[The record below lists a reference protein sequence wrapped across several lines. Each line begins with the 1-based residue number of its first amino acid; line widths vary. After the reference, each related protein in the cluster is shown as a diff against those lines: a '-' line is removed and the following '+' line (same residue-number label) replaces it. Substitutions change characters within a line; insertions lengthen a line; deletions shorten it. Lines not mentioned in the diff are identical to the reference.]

1 MSKLKSLI
9 LVSTNTGLRFNNKTT
24 SITESQEKLGIIISS
39 PFFLKEINDNIK
51 ASVPDPTDK
60 F

>member
-1 MSKLKSLI
+1 MVADFIS
-9 LVSTNTGLRFNNKTT
+9 KTT

-39 PFFLKEINDNIK
+39 PFFKFKDNNDINK
-51 ASVPDPTDK
+51 ASVPEPTSYNI